1 MFDTLIFD
9 LDGTLINSLE
19 DLKDSTNYALKNF
32 GYEEKSLEEI
42 RNYVGDGVKKLIERA
57 LPDGINNTKFDEC
70 LDIFKTHYKSNMF
83 NKTKPYPQIIDMLKE
98 LKKNNIK
105 TGVVSNKF
113 DTAVKEI
120 CTIYF
125 GDLIDTAMG
134 ESKNIKKKPAPDSVL
149 QTIKLLKSTP
159 EKSVLI
165 GDSEVDI
172 QTAKNAGI
180 KSIGV
185 CWGFR
190 SKQILK
196 DNNADYIVETPEE
209 IIRLILKK

>member
-125 GDLIDTAMG
+125 KDLIDTAMG

-190 SKQILK
+190 SKQILQ
-196 DNNADYIVETPEE
+196 DNHADYIVETPKE
-209 IIRLILKK
+209 IIELVLNK

>member
-83 NKTKPYPQIIDMLKE
+83 NKTKPYPQIIELLKE

-125 GDLIDTAMG
+125 KDLIDTAMG

-190 SKQILK
+190 SKQILQ
-196 DNNADYIVETPEE
+196 DNHADYIVETPKE
-209 IIRLILKK
+209 IIELVLNK

>member
-83 NKTKPYPQIIDMLKE
+83 NKTKPYPQIIELLKE

-113 DTAVKEI
+113 DIAVKEI
-120 CTIYF
+120 CNKYF
-125 GDLIDTAMG
+125 GNLIDIAIG
-134 ESKNIKKKPAPDSVL
+134 ESENIQKKPSPNGVLKIINLHKANIKNC
-149 QTIKLLKSTP
+149 IY
-159 EKSVLI
+159 I

-172 QTAKNAGI
+172 QTAKNANI

-185 CWGFR
+185 CWGYR

-196 DNNADYIVETPEE
+196 DNNADYIVETPKE
-209 IIRLILKK
+209 IIELALNK